1 MTRKTSLGPQVP
13 LRVLVKSSFVAPT
26 RACTPPSSSPTLCGL
41 WLGSGI
47 PETIVWGQIMH
58 YQGSANASACS
69 ERPAVPDPVVL
80 VELKGTETLVAT
92 FILSSLARTVPP
104 STRRL
109 FPLLKRE
116 IPPYDL
122 WVTPR
127 SMGLKVV
134 PPLAPYLFGDCP

>member
-1 MTRKTSLGPQVP
+1 MYTLLLSYPVWSL
-13 LRVLVKSSFVAPT
+13 A
-26 RACTPPSSSPTLCGL
+26 GL
-41 WLGSGI
+41 WYPRDHRLGAGHALS
-47 PETIVWGQIMH
+47 PR
-58 YQGSANASACS
+58 GSANTSAYS
-69 ERPAVPDPVVL
+69 ERPAVPEPVVL

-104 STRRL
+104 STRRRL
-109 FPLLKRE
+109 FPVLKRE

-134 PPLAPYLFGDCP
+134 PPFAPDLFGDCP